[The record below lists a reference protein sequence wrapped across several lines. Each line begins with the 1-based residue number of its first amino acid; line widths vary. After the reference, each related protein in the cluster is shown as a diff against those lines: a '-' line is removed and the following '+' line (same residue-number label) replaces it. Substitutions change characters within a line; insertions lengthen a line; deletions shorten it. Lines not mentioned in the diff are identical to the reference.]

1 MASNDTYW
9 FRIGGDLLISFK
21 EPDFIDFNWVDY
33 TAYDLGEQ
41 MSLRARN
48 VSFEKDGKKDFR
60 SEAEIP
66 AQFVHSKGDAI
77 ALSPGGWRPLAFIPN
92 GASVLLDKNA
102 FSTVKNHI
110 DVDGNPQDSSIK
122 VVVDFWKNRDF
133 TIDLKPILMEGN
145 NRQNK
150 QLPTYEEMATELAI
164 FEAKLR
170 QRLPSIKVL
179 NTSESIRKLHEASAR
194 FFYGFDAILVFIEK
208 VHAKLE
214 ERVTFAKS
222 LDGFKAVLALAKE
235 ARVLDHHLIFA
246 AVVFKAVSG
255 EKHNP
260 IFKLLKFSKPNF
272 VEQGHSFNGTLDIF
286 SLILFLSEIRNRK
299 GNAYFITADKDLI
312 YLWNDMV
319 GFMIV
324 DDQPGVLNI
333 DMNYFLPGLSD
344 DDIVELVA
352 LMN

>member
-1 MASNDTYW
+1 
-9 FRIGGDLLISFK
+9 
-21 EPDFIDFNWVDY
+21 
-33 TAYDLGEQ
+33 

-48 VSFEKDGKKDFR
+48 VSFEKDGKKYFR

-66 AQFVHSKGDAI
+66 AQFVHSRGDAI

-92 GASVLLDKNA
+92 GASVLFDKNA

-110 DVDGNPQDSSIK
+110 DVDGNPQTRSLK

-133 TIDLKPILMEGN
+133 TVDLKPILMEGN
-145 NRQNK
+145 NRKNK
-150 QLPTYEEMATELAI
+150 QLPTYEEMVEELEI

-170 QRLPSIKVL
+170 QRLPNIKVL
-179 NTSESIRKLHEASAR
+179 NAPELIRKLHEASSR

-208 VHAKLE
+208 VHARLE
-214 ERVTFAKS
+214 EKVKFSTS
-222 LDGFKAVLALAKE
+222 LAGFKEVLTLAKE
-235 ARVLDHHLIFA
+235 AGVLDHHLIFA

-255 EKHNP
+255 EKYNP
-260 IFKLLKFSKPNF
+260 IYKLLKFNKPNF
-272 VEQGHSFNGTLDIF
+272 IEQGHSFNGTLDIF
-286 SLILFLSEIRNRK
+286 SLMLFLSEIRNRQ

-344 DDIVELVA
+344 DDIAELVT
-352 LMN
+352 LMS